1 MNVELLNSCSYV
13 RSILETEKNIKL
25 RTTEQGVKFKVLC
38 HEINHKEPSRWSLM
52 MNDVSTERDGDF
64 LYFYLKAIFFKTF
77 SDNHVW
83 ILKLHMTNINTF
95 ENRISSMDIL
105 PHFCPPQLWLRQL
118 NKTTREVFSRPAM
131 TNLQPSCPS
140 LPHSLHK
147 VCWNEAWWKVYGGCE

>member
-13 RSILETEKNIKL
+13 RSILETETNIRWGQQNRVLYSRCYVTKSIIKNLQGEASWWMMSVLKEMETFYSSILKQYFIKPL
-25 RTTEQGVKFKVLC
+25 
-38 HEINHKEPSRWSLM
+38 N
-52 MNDVSTERDGDF
+52 
-64 LYFYLKAIFFKTF
+64 
-77 SDNHVW
+77 VW

-105 PHFCPPQLWLRQL
+105 PHFCQPPPPKLWLRQL
-118 NKTTREVFSRPAM
+118 NKTTTEVFSRPAM